1 MAEMK
6 NKFNQQVAAKS
17 DLQEQ
22 LINSEEEKLNVSKAL
37 IDLQIEN
44 TKLNEQMLN
53 SNQKINTDLL
63 HTQEELQ
70 DQNIKEERASRAIA
84 ELQDK
89 LIEARNDRKDFEIE
103 LIALKKNYWQT
114 LKKYENEKAQR
125 ENVGIELI
133 NLVNENKSLQSKVIQ
148 VERAEGEHNLGARH
162 LEQKASRVESQLQ
175 EARLDLLKVQAE
187 NDSLRS
193 DMQKFDIVRQQNSV
207 DVDNKKME
215 LERQYLEMTRN
226 RQMEVQGIRGE
237 DEGAQKRFKL
247 ERELWEGEKTDLH
260 RRMKEL
266 QRRLEEVQDDVKIVE
281 ETNNGLKLD
290 KQRLN

>member
-193 DMQKFDIVRQQNSV
+193 DMQKFDIVR
-207 DVDNKKME
+207 
-215 LERQYLEMTRN
+215 
-226 RQMEVQGIRGE
+226 
-237 DEGAQKRFKL
+237 
-247 ERELWEGEKTDLH
+247 
-260 RRMKEL
+260 
-266 QRRLEEVQDDVKIVE
+266 
-281 ETNNGLKLD
+281 
-290 KQRLN
+290 

>member
-53 SNQKINTDLL
+53 SNHKINTDLL

-193 DMQKFDIVRQQNSV
+193 DMQKFDIVR
-207 DVDNKKME
+207 
-215 LERQYLEMTRN
+215 
-226 RQMEVQGIRGE
+226 
-237 DEGAQKRFKL
+237 
-247 ERELWEGEKTDLH
+247 
-260 RRMKEL
+260 
-266 QRRLEEVQDDVKIVE
+266 
-281 ETNNGLKLD
+281 
-290 KQRLN
+290 